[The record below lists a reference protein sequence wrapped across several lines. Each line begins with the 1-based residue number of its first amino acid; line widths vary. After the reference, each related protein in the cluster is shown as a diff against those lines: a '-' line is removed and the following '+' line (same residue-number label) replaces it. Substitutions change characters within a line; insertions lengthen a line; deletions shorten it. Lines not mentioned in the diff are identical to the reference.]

1 MKKKYELV
9 VKGINNYPDKI
20 TVTVALEIGGYPSL
34 LLPYVAISLDRTE
47 GATLEFYEAEA
58 KKQAKQFF
66 MDVAAGLCEGNEP
79 LQEKRPIILEAQ
91 DVLITYRGK
100 LPGIITCSLKM
111 PPSTLRSEKEASCL
125 QSEYSITVKSA
136 GEEGNK
142 RYFIASAPDKDQE
155 WECNRPSFVVY
166 GDGGK

>member
-1 MKKKYELV
+1 MNKQYELV

-79 LQEKRPIILEAQ
+79 LPEKRPVILEAQ
-91 DVLITYRGK
+91 NVWITKKRN
-100 LPGIITCSLKM
+100 LPGRITGSLKT
-111 PPSTLRSEKEASCL
+111 PPES
-125 QSEYSITVKSA
+125 Q
-136 GEEGNK
+136 
-142 RYFIASAPDKDQE
+142 P
-155 WECNRPSFVVY
+155 
-166 GDGGK
+166 